1 MNGTIYKPTHA
12 FRATLVQEARIFL
25 PRDEDAIPG
34 CYRLVQVMIPESP
47 RVSIT
52 FDTLPDEIGP
62 NREYK
67 LPVWSPGAQIR
78 FEMLPHQW
86 LLGASNI
93 GYAEVSVIVEYRH
106 DERLAALV
114 QQAQQAG
121 MGGRR

>member
-12 FRATLVQEARIFL
+12 YRATLVQEARIFL
-25 PRDEDAIPG
+25 PPDTDALPG

-47 RVSIT
+47 RVSIA
-52 FDTLPDEIGP
+52 FDVRPEEIGP

-78 FEMLPHQW
+78 FEMLPDQW

-93 GYAEVSVIVEYRH
+93 GFAEVSVIVEYRH

-114 QQAQQAG
+114 EAA
-121 MGGRR
+121 RRAK